1 MRTIRF
7 RGKKLSNGLWS
18 YGSLVVS
25 EELNAAIYFQVG
37 KGSIKQ
43 MEWVYVNPDS
53 VGQFVGV
60 QDIHGNDIYEGDIMR
75 DIQRKTIVGVV
86 TFKNCSFGI
95 VDEPDGLLFQIRPYY
110 EVAGN
115 IYDNPELI
123 NFKI

>member
-60 QDIHGNDIYEGDIMR
+60 QDIYR
-75 DIQRKTIVGVV
+75 LTV
-86 TFKNCSFGI
+86 
-95 VDEPDGLLFQIRPYY
+95 
-110 EVAGN
+110 
-115 IYDNPELI
+115 
-123 NFKI
+123 